1 MLAEKAIVYA
11 QNLLLKLKEDYNQ
24 NFLDQI
30 TLTAILFEL
39 GSARDLKALKDE
51 INQLCTKYPVLIEFA
66 FKDKMSK
73 NIDFLEDLSHTL
85 QERNDPK
92 LTQKVEK
99 ILETSSKTLEP
110 LELQTKIKQLI
121 KNI

>member
-39 GSARDLKALKDE
+39 GSARDLKALKQE

-66 FKDKMSK
+66 FKDKMTK
-73 NIDFLEDLSHTL
+73 NIDFLEGLSHTL
-85 QERNDPK
+85 QERNDPN
-92 LTQKVEK
+92 LTKEVEK
-99 ILETSSKTLEP
+99 ILEFSSKTLEP
-110 LELQTKIKQLI
+110 LELQAQIKQLI

>member
-1 MLAEKAIVYA
+1 MLAEKAIIYA

-39 GSARDLKALKDE
+39 GSARDLKALKQE
-51 INQLCTKYPVLIEFA
+51 INHLCTKYPVLIEFA

-85 QERNDPK
+85 QERNNPI
-92 LTQKVEK
+92 LNQEVEN

-110 LELQTKIKQLI
+110 LELQTKINQLI

>member
-1 MLAEKAIVYA
+1 MLAEKAIIYA

-39 GSARDLKALKDE
+39 GSARDLKALKQE

-85 QERNDPK
+85 QERNNPI
-92 LTQKVEK
+92 LNQEVEK

-110 LELQTKIKQLI
+110 LELQTKINQLI
-121 KNI
+121 KKI

>member
-1 MLAEKAIVYA
+1 MLAEKAIIYA

-39 GSARDLKALKDE
+39 GSARDLKALKEE

-66 FKDKMSK
+66 FKDKMTK

-85 QERNDPK
+85 QERNDPN
-92 LTQKVEK
+92 LTQEVEK
-99 ILETSSKTLEP
+99 ILENHSNTNEP
-110 LELQTKIKQLI
+110 LELQTRINKLI

>member
-1 MLAEKAIVYA
+1 
-11 QNLLLKLKEDYNQ
+11 
-24 NFLDQI
+24 LDQI

-39 GSARDLKALKDE
+39 GSARDLKALKQE

-66 FKDKMSK
+66 FKDKMNN

-92 LTQKVEK
+92 LTQEVEK
-99 ILETSSKTLEP
+99 ILESNSKTLEP
-110 LELQTKIKQLI
+110 LDLQAQINQLI

>member
-1 MLAEKAIVYA
+1 MLAEKAIIYA

-24 NFLDQI
+24 SFLDKI

-39 GSARDLKALKDE
+39 GSARDLKALKQE

-66 FKDKMSK
+66 FKDKMTK

-85 QERNDPK
+85 QERNNPI
-92 LTQKVEK
+92 LNQEVEK

-110 LELQTKIKQLI
+110 LELQTKINQLI

>member
-1 MLAEKAIVYA
+1 MLAEKAIIYA

-39 GSARDLKALKDE
+39 GSARDLKALKEE
-51 INQLCTKYPVLIEFA
+51 INHLCTKYPVLIEFA
-66 FKDKMSK
+66 FKDKMTK

-85 QERNDPK
+85 QERNDPN
-92 LTQKVEK
+92 LTQEVEK
-99 ILETSSKTLEP
+99 ILENHSNTNEP
-110 LELQTKIKQLI
+110 LELQTRINKLI